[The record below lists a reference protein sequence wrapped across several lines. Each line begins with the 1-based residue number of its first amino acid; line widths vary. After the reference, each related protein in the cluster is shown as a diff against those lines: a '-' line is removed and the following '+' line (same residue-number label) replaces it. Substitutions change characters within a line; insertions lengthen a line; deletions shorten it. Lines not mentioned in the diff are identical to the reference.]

1 MCGCGR
7 CIHGQ
12 GEEMFKNYK
21 YPLIKELRDQQVRY
35 VPREKKLEQ
44 LDRAERFLAEID
56 KKQVYAYKFVCHR
69 ITEFFP
75 ELNANEMFEGENLY
89 EDILHFIDDLADSV
103 VIPIESV
110 NELIWTIEQLSERFK
125 VSTKTIARWR
135 KAGLVSRRFWVE
147 GKKRIGFLDSSV
159 ENFINIDPERV
170 RRGEQF
176 SQLSGEERHALI
188 QRAREMSE
196 QGGSPTEVAK
206 QLSESTGRSIETI
219 RYTLKAFD
227 EANSENALF
236 PNRNSPLGDDIRRK
250 IYQGFRRDETVEEL
264 AKRYKRTKGS
274 IYRIVGQFRARRIL
288 DLTLDYIDSTEFA
301 EALAGRKEAKIVGPA
316 PQSPSDSKKKNTAK
330 DHIHNSNGKDYVKY
344 DEDTVGSEVFQESD
358 EDETESGG
366 IPPYLAGLYDIPLLT
381 PQQETHLFRKM
392 NYLKYKANILREKL
406 DIDKPKAYLMSQ
418 IEELYDQAVETK
430 NDIVSANLRLVVSI
444 AKKHIGPFAGFFEL
458 VSDGNLTLIKAVEK
472 FDYSRGNKFSTYAT
486 WAIMRNFARTIPDE
500 KKYRDRFFPN
510 DTDVFDSTEDY
521 RALNTVE
528 EKIQSERERLL
539 DHLLDELS
547 ERERRILVSRYGI
560 GRNETPRTLRQ
571 IGVDMEVTK
580 ERVRQI
586 EIRAL
591 AKLKKA
597 MEEENLEI
605 PGFDAPQRQ

>member
-1 MCGCGR
+1 
-7 CIHGQ
+7 
-12 GEEMFKNYK
+12 MFNNYK
-21 YPLIKELRDQQVRY
+21 YPLIRELRDQQVRY

-44 LDRAERFLAEID
+44 LDRAEKFLLEID
-56 KKQVYAYKFVCHR
+56 KKQLYAYKFVCHR

-75 ELNANEMFEGENLY
+75 ELNANAMFEGKYLY

-103 VIPIESV
+103 VISIETV
-110 NELIWTIEQLSERFK
+110 NELTWTIEQLSERFN

-135 KAGLVSRRFWVE
+135 KVGLVSRRFLIE

-159 ENFINIDPERV
+159 ENFIKADPERV
-170 RRGEQF
+170 RRSEQF
-176 SQLSGEERHALI
+176 SQLSNEERKAI
-188 QRAREMSE
+188 IVRARKMSE

-227 EANSENALF
+227 EANSDQALF
-236 PNRNSPLGDDIRRK
+236 PNRNTPLGDDTRRK
-250 IYQGFRRDETVEEL
+250 IYQGFRRGENVDEL

-274 IYRIVGQFRARRIL
+274 IYRIVGQFRAHRIF
-288 DLTLDYIDSTEFA
+288 DLPLDYIDSPEFA
-301 EALAGRKEAKIVGPA
+301 EAYAGRKEAAILAPT
-316 PQSPSDSKKKNTAK
+316 PQSPQNPVKKKMNA
-330 DHIHNSNGKDYVKY
+330 VKGHTLDLNDTDY
-344 DEDTVGSEVFQESD
+344 DEFGDDTVGPEVFLESD
-358 EDETESGG
+358 EYDTESSGL
-366 IPPYLAGLYDIPLLT
+366 PPYLAGLYDVPLLT
-381 PQQETHLFRKM
+381 PEQEMHLFRKM
-392 NYLKYKANILREKL
+392 NYLKYKASRLREKL
-406 DIDKPKAYLMSQ
+406 DAEKPKAHLMTQ

-458 VSDGNLTLIKAVEK
+458 VSDGNLSLMKAVEK

-486 WAIMRNFARTIPDE
+486 WAIMRIFARTIPDE
-500 KKYRDRFFPN
+500 KKYRDRFFPSET
-510 DTDVFDSTEDY
+510 DTFDSAEDY

-528 EKIQSERERLL
+528 EKVQSERERLV

-547 ERERRILVSRYGI
+547 EREQRIIVSRYGL
-560 GRNETPRTLRQ
+560 GRNESPRTLRQ

-597 MEEENLEI
+597 VEDEKLEI
-605 PGFDAPQRQ
+605 PEF